1 MSETGK
7 SKGHYAGLFGDQSS
21 RCCAVVF
28 GESEQTPPAPL
39 YLAADIGGTTS
50 RFALFEDLGDTMR
63 LRSVERIP
71 TSEAKSF
78 SDLLRLLKDGPLGP
92 ELSHCRAG
100 ALAVAGAVQ
109 GGVQADPPNIPW
121 AIDVRSTNLS
131 GLPDTLILL
140 NDFAAQAYACKTAAL
155 DEAVTINAG
164 RRNERGMVGV
174 IGAGTGLGHGM
185 LAPLPEQGLRDFP
198 GRSFLAWPSEA
209 GHAAFAF
216 VNREEAAFEDFVRRE
231 LGLEYVYGDV
241 VVSGQGLALLHRFH
255 FGQDLR
261 PEQAAAAMDET
272 SPVMSWFA
280 RFYGRACRHFALNI
294 LATGGIVVT
303 GGVAAKN
310 PGLMRHPEFF
320 REFTDNPNYRALLQD
335 IPVVLNTNQD
345 SGLWG
350 AALAAKLAA
359 RRRPTPSATPPEPH
373 GNHETG
379 RTCAEGRLVADG

>member
-7 SKGHYAGLFGDQSS
+7 SKGRYAGLFGDQIP
-21 RCCAVVF
+21 RCCAVVLD
-28 GESEQTPPAPL
+28 ESEQTPPAL

-71 TSEAKSF
+71 TSEAESF

-92 ELSHCRAG
+92 ELSRCRAG

-109 GGVQADPPNIPW
+109 GEVQADPPNIPW

-131 GLPDTLILL
+131 GLPDALILL

-155 DEAVTINAG
+155 DGAVTINVG
-164 RRNERGMVGV
+164 RPDQRGMVGV

-185 LAPLPEQGLRDFP
+185 LAPLPEWGWLGGGFP
-198 GRSFLAWPSEA
+198 DFLAWPSEA

-216 VNREEAAFEDFVRRE
+216 ANREEAAFEGFVRRE
-231 LGLEYVYGDV
+231 LRLEYVYGDV
-241 VVSGQGLALLHRFH
+241 IVSGQGLALLHRFH
-255 FGQDLR
+255 FGQDVR

-310 PGLMRHPEFF
+310 PGLVHHPEFL
-320 REFTDNPNYRALLQD
+320 RELTDNPNYRALLQD
-335 IPVVLNTNQD
+335 IPVVLNTNQN

-359 RRRPTPSATPPEPH
+359 GRRPALTDA
-373 GNHETG
+373 
-379 RTCAEGRLVADG
+379 A

>member
-1 MSETGK
+1 MLPSN
-7 SKGHYAGLFGDQSS
+7 S
-21 RCCAVVF
+21 
-28 GESEQTPPAPL
+28 L

-50 RFALFEDLGDTMR
+50 RFALFEDLGETMR

-71 TSEAKSF
+71 TSEADSF
-78 SDLLRLLKDGPLGP
+78 SDLLHLLQDGPLGP
-92 ELSHCRAG
+92 ELPRCRAG

-121 AIDVRSTNLS
+121 AIDIRSTNLS
-131 GLPDTLILL
+131 GLPETVILL
-140 NDFAAQAYACKTAAL
+140 NDFAAQAYACKTSAL

-164 RRNERGMVGV
+164 RSDQGGMVGV

-185 LAPLPEQGLRDFP
+185 LAPLPERDLLGSNSSGGSLP
-198 GRSFLAWPSEA
+198 GRYFQAWPSEA

-216 VNREEAAFEDFVRRE
+216 VNPEEAVFGEFVRRE

-255 FGQDLR
+255 FGQSVR
-261 PEQAAAAMDET
+261 PEQAAAAMDEA
-272 SPVMSWFA
+272 SPVQRWFA
-280 RFYGRACRHFALNI
+280 RFFGRACRHFALNI

-310 PGLMRHPEFF
+310 PGLVQHPEFL
-320 REFTDNPNYRALLQD
+320 REFTNNPNYRALLQD
-335 IPVVLNTNQD
+335 IPVVLNANQD

-350 AALAAKLAA
+350 AALAAKFAA
-359 RRRPTPSATPPEPH
+359 
-373 GNHETG
+373 G
-379 RTCAEGRLVADG
+379 R

>member
-1 MSETGK
+1 MSEAGK
-7 SKGHYAGLFGDQSS
+7 SKNRHTVFFGDQSS
-21 RCCAVVF
+21 RCSAGVL
-28 GESEQTPPAPL
+28 GETEQSSSPDL
-39 YLAADIGGTTS
+39 YLAADIGGTNI
-50 RFALFEDLGDTMR
+50 RFALFEDRGDTMR

-71 TSEAKSF
+71 TSEADSF
-78 SDLLRLLKDGPLGP
+78 SDLLRLLKDGPLGR
-92 ELSHCRAG
+92 ELSRCRAG

-109 GGVQADPPNIPW
+109 GGVRADPPNIPW
-121 AIDVRSTNLS
+121 DIDIRSTNLS

-164 RRNERGMVGV
+164 RPDPRGMVGV

-185 LAPLPEQGLRDFP
+185 LAPLPDG
-198 GRSFLAWPSEA
+198 GFLALPSEA
-209 GHAAFAF
+209 GHVAFAF
-216 VNREEAAFEDFVRRE
+216 VNREEAAFEDFVLRE

-255 FGQDLR
+255 FGQSLR

-272 SPVMSWFA
+272 SPVLSWFA

-294 LATGGIVVT
+294 LAIGGMVVT

-310 PGLMRHPEFF
+310 PGLVRHPEFL
-320 REFTDNPNYRALLQD
+320 REFTANPNYRALLQA
-335 IPVVLNTNQD
+335 IPVLLNTNQD

-350 AALAAKLAA
+350 AALAAKLATG
-359 RRRPTPSATPPEPH
+359 RRPALSDA
-373 GNHETG
+373 
-379 RTCAEGRLVADG
+379 A